1 MDMDMARDALVQ
13 EARELLSAMEAA
25 LLQIESSGVDSEA
38 INAIF
43 RAAHTIKGSA
53 GLFAF
58 NRIVSFTHIVE
69 SVLDRVRNGVLPID
83 DAMLSLLLNCGDYI
97 AQLVDAIAARLEEV
111 EPDPA
116 RRAELE
122 AQLNL
127 LLDEHD
133 RAPAHPS
140 APAPAPAAPVSA
152 EPVASA
158 DPVASPYWHLS
169 LRFSPDVLRMG
180 LDPLSFLQYLGN
192 VGTLLN
198 LQTLPE
204 GLPPLAQ
211 LDPEQAWIGFEL
223 DLQSEEDRA
232 AIDGVFDFIRDD
244 ASILV
249 LPPHAAMAEYRALL
263 AARNDPPMLAA
274 LLAQGTLTAD
284 EAARALLPEQATVES
299 VPVITPA
306 AAVEPAIKAP
316 ANTARGGDEK
326 KGGYEQKF
334 IKIEVSK
341 LDQLIDLV
349 GELVIAGAGA
359 SLIANRRKDSQFEE
373 AVQSIAELVEHI
385 RDAALNLRMVPI
397 GEVFQRFPRV
407 VRDISHEL
415 GKEIDLVVTGADTEL
430 DKSMVERLSDPLMHI
445 VRNAM
450 DHGIEATD
458 ARLAAGK
465 PVAGTLRLNAYH
477 ESGSIV
483 IEVSDDGRGLNK
495 TRILA
500 KAVERGLVTADQ
512 PLTEREV
519 FRLIFEPGFSTAEQ
533 ITNLSGRGVGMD
545 VVKKNIES
553 LRGEVEIVS
562 TEGAGTTVRI
572 RLPLTLAIIDGFQVM
587 VNESVFVIP
596 LDLVIECIDL
606 AGLDGHHDIV
616 KLRGEPLPFIRLRE
630 LFELPALEHGRESLV
645 VVQFGQQRAGLV
657 VDRLLGEFQAVI
669 KPLGELF
676 SRIKSISGS
685 TILGDGRVALILD
698 VANLVHQAV
707 QQQAAPQNSK
717 AGTGLVSPQ
726 KSNG

>member
-13 EARELLSAMEAA
+13 EARELLDAMEAA
-25 LLQIESSGVDSEA
+25 LLQIEASGADSEA

-69 SVLDRVRNGVLPID
+69 SVLDRVRTGKLPID
-83 DAMLSLLLNCGDYI
+83 APMLSLLLNCGDYI
-97 AQLVDAIAARLEEV
+97 AQLVDAIAARVEEV

-122 AQLNL
+122 EQLNQL
-127 LLDEHD
+127 LGE
-133 RAPAHPS
+133 PAQTHA
-140 APAPAPAAPVSA
+140 APAPAP
-152 EPVASA
+152 VASA
-158 DPVASPYWHLS
+158 IPAAQTSVVEDPVNSPYWHLS
-169 LRFSPDVLRMG
+169 LRFLPDVLRMG

-198 LQTLPE
+198 LRTLPE

-211 LDPEQAWIGFEL
+211 LDPEQAYLGFEL

-244 ASILV
+244 ASIVILS
-249 LPPHAAMAEYRALL
+249 PHAPMHEYRTLL
-263 AARNDPPMLAA
+263 ALRPDPQMLAEV
-274 LLAQGTLTAD
+274 LAQGTLTAD
-284 EAARALLPEQATVES
+284 EAARALLPPEETVES
-299 VPVITPA
+299 VPVNAPVVMTETA
-306 AAVEPAIKAP
+306 AKAP
-316 ANTARGGDEK
+316 AARQGEDK

-334 IKIEVSK
+334 IKVEVSK
-341 LDQLIDLV
+341 LDLLIDLV

-450 DHGIEATD
+450 DHGIEATE

-465 PVAGTLRLNAYH
+465 PAAGTLRLNAFH

-495 TRILA
+495 ARILA
-500 KAVERGLVTADQ
+500 KAIERGLVTAEQ
-512 PLTEREV
+512 SLAEHEV
-519 FRLIFEPGFSTAEQ
+519 FRLIFEAGFSTAEQ
-533 ITNLSGRGVGMD
+533 VTNLSGRGVGMD

-553 LRGEVEIVS
+553 LRGEVEMLS

-587 VNESVFVIP
+587 VNESIFVIP

-630 LFELPALEHGRESLV
+630 LFELPRLEHGRESLV

-685 TILGDGRVALILD
+685 TILGDGKVALILD

-717 AGTGLVSPQ
+717 AAGSLASPQ

>member
-13 EARELLSAMEAA
+13 ESRELLSAMEAA
-25 LLQIESSGVDSEA
+25 LLQIEDSGADSEA

-83 DAMLSLLLNCGDYI
+83 NAMLSLLLNCGDYI

-111 EPDPA
+111 EPDPV

-122 AQLNL
+122 AQLNQ
-127 LLDEHD
+127 LLDEQD
-133 RAPAHPS
+133 TAPTHS
-140 APAPAPAAPVSA
+140 APAAAAVTHTAQEPTVS
-152 EPVASA
+152 E

-169 LRFSPDVLRMG
+169 LRFSADVLRMG

-211 LDPEQAWIGFEL
+211 LDPEQAYIGFEL
-223 DLQSEEDRA
+223 DLQSEQDRA

-244 ASILV
+244 ASILI
-249 LPPHAAMAEYRALL
+249 LPPHASMREYRALL
-263 AARNDPPMLAA
+263 AARNDPQMLAA

-284 EAARALLPEQATVES
+284 EAARALLPEQETVEAVS
-299 VPVITPA
+299 VVAPVA
-306 AAVEPAIKAP
+306 AIEPAMKLP
-316 ANTARGGDEK
+316 ANAPRGDEK

-465 PVAGTLRLNAYH
+465 PLAGTLRLNAYH

-495 TRILA
+495 ARILA
-500 KAVERGLVTADQ
+500 KAIERGLVSAEQ
-512 PLTEREV
+512 VLSEREV
-519 FRLIFEPGFSTAEQ
+519 FRLIFEAGFSTAEQ
-533 ITNLSGRGVGMD
+533 VTNLSGRGVGMD

-707 QQQAAPQNSK
+707 QQQATTQNGK
-717 AGTGLVSPQ
+717 AATGLVSPQ

>member
-13 EARELLSAMEAA
+13 EARELLDAMEAA
-25 LLQIESSGVDSEA
+25 LLQIESSGADSEA

-69 SVLDRVRNGVLPID
+69 SVLDRVRTGKLPID
-83 DAMLSLLLNCGDYI
+83 APMLSLLLNCGDYI
-97 AQLVDAIAARLEEV
+97 AQLVDAIAARVEEV

-122 AQLNL
+122 EQLNQL
-127 LLDEHD
+127 LGE
-133 RAPAHPS
+133 PAETHA
-140 APAPAPAAPVSA
+140 APAPVTSVASA
-152 EPVASA
+152 EPVGAVEN
-158 DPVASPYWHLS
+158 PVNSPYWHLS
-169 LRFSPDVLRMG
+169 LRFLPDVLRMG

-198 LQTLPE
+198 VQTLPE
-204 GLPPLAQ
+204 GLPPLDQ
-211 LDPEQAWIGFEL
+211 LDPEQAYLGFEL

-244 ASILV
+244 ASIV
-249 LPPHAAMAEYRALL
+249 ILPPHASIAEYRALL
-263 AARNDPPMLAA
+263 AQRQDPQVLAEV
-274 LLAQGTLTAD
+274 LAQGTLTAD
-284 EAARALLPEQATVES
+284 EAARALLPAEEDVGTLPIITPLAVAETAVK
-299 VPVITPA
+299 TPA
-306 AAVEPAIKAP
+306 A
-316 ANTARGGDEK
+316 RDDK

-341 LDQLIDLV
+341 LDLLIDLV

-450 DHGIEATD
+450 DHGIEATE

-495 TRILA
+495 ARILA
-500 KAVERGLVTADQ
+500 KAIERGLVTAEQ
-512 PLTEREV
+512 TLSEHEV
-519 FRLIFEPGFSTAEQ
+519 FRLIFEAGFSTAEQ
-533 ITNLSGRGVGMD
+533 VTNLSGRGVGMD

-553 LRGEVEIVS
+553 LRGEVEMLS

-587 VNESVFVIP
+587 VNESIFVIP

-630 LFELPALEHGRESLV
+630 LFELPRLEHGRESLV

-685 TILGDGRVALILD
+685 TILGDGKVALILD

-717 AGTGLVSPQ
+717 AAGSLASPQ